1 MLEGQCSCLNSQFTG
16 PAKVRQE
23 LADVDSVLSQTLIFI
38 HLHVLLAS
46 PWSDLRDTWFT
57 SLYFCFSIPQP
68 IPSILSYDLFVLF
81 QALYICSNRLLEPSS
96 SATHQV
102 LIPAPG
108 ARLWTRHD
116 LKRSRNKQFATESQS
131 WKGGISNYANNSL
144 TRIIV
149 KGKAEH
155 FHTTNIYEI
164 KGHNSKIMSLAECL
178 SKWNSQPANF
188 TYK

>member
-16 PAKVRQE
+16 PAKVRQK
-23 LADVDSVLSQTLIFI
+23 LADVDSVLSGTLIFI
-38 HLHVLLAS
+38 HLYVLLAS
-46 PWSDLRDTWFT
+46 PWSDLWDTWF
-57 SLYFCFSIPQP
+57 SFFIFLLLYPPAHPFNPQLWP
-68 IPSILSYDLFVLF
+68 VLF

-96 SATHQV
+96 SATHQA

-164 KGHNSKIMSLAECL
+164 KERNSKIMSLAECL